1 VITQNANKRKVEE
14 AKLEQERAAIE
25 QKKAQ
30 IVELE
35 RKLEAKRSKLQEKRT
50 ELERHKKFNKF
61 LEDVVND
68 SGDNK
73 EFQDIDELQNRF
85 KNLKSEN
92 QKLMK
97 RVTTYSSSS
106 CCVEVADQQGDGGGQ
121 GQGEN
126 DAYFPPKHSLR
137 DAAQDAKPPV

>member
-1 VITQNANKRKVEE
+1 
-14 AKLEQERAAIE
+14 
-25 QKKAQ
+25 
-30 IVELE
+30 VELE
-35 RKLEAKRSKLQEKRT
+35 KKLEAKRAKLQEKRE

-92 QKLMK
+92 MKLMK
-97 RVTTYSSSS
+97 RVSK
-106 CCVEVADQQGDGGGQ
+106 GQ
-121 GQGEN
+121 VIRR
-126 DAYFPPKHSLR
+126 KLM
-137 DAAQDAKPPV
+137 K